1 MEITVEKMIKNASNL
16 GGSGNPAAF
25 AKGPSTV
32 DGQWIERSRCM
43 MCMLVPFQI
52 VSYVLSILKARKARV
67 VANVLVGLSH
77 ALLTANV
84 RMVSSK

>member
-1 MEITVEKMIKNASNL
+1 MEITVEKMIENASNL
-16 GGSGNPAAF
+16 GGSDNPAVF

-52 VSYVLSILKARKARV
+52 VSYGQGWLPMCWLDC
-67 VANVLVGLSH
+67 
-77 ALLTANV
+77 LTH
-84 RMVSSK
+84 S